1 MKIFG
6 IKRILGLAAI
16 YGAVQYAKKNGGAK
30 NAFNGL
36 LEKAKDLAGKV
47 KDEVGQVASKSSQ
60 AGDLSSA
67 SVAREPADYSSTSG
81 YSSGGSYTGGN
92 GFGGGNNR
100 GGSY

>member
-30 NAFNGL
+30 KAFNGL
-36 LEKAKDLAGKV
+36 LDKAKDLAGKV
-47 KDEVGQVASKSSQ
+47 KDEVGQVASKAETNLPSTTP
-60 AGDLSSA
+60 
-67 SVAREPADYSSTSG
+67 RPAEYSSTAG
-81 YSSGGSYTGGN
+81 YGSYSGGN
-92 GFGGGNNR
+92 GFGGNNR

>member
-16 YGAVQYAKKNGGAK
+16 YGAVQYAKKNGGAR

-36 LEKAKDLAGKV
+36 LDKAKELAGKV
-47 KDEVGQVASKSSQ
+47 KDEVGQVASQSHS
-60 AGDLSSA
+60 GDLSTA
-67 SVAREPADYSSTSG
+67 SSGSPVRQPSEYSSTSG
-81 YSSGGSYTGGN
+81 YGSG
-92 GFGGGNNR
+92 GFGGGTNR

>member
-36 LEKAKDLAGKV
+36 LDKAKDLAGKV
-47 KDEVGQVASKSSQ
+47 KDEVGQVASQ
-60 AGDLSSA
+60 TTGDLSSSTVGA
-67 SVAREPADYSSTSG
+67 TPRTPSDYSSTSG
-81 YSSGGSYTGGN
+81 YTGSN
-92 GFGGGNNR
+92 GFGGGNR
-100 GGSY
+100 GGTY